1 LKIIKNKYKIMIIDK
16 TKIIYTKP
24 RMICTGCGK
33 ENCGGDC
40 WLINRIVKYIHGIIK
55 ICI

>member
-1 LKIIKNKYKIMIIDK
+1 MIIDK